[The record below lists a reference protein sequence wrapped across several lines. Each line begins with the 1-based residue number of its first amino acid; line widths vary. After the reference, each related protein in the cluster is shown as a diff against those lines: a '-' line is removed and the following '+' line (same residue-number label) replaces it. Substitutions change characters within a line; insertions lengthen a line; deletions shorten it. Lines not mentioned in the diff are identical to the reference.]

1 MYVKYLD
8 NIHNIENY
16 QSVVRVGENQIL
28 LVSNNHSTSLLFKDG
43 ITRDWAS
50 SHIWMQLKNHTE
62 FLDLDSDVETFHTSE
77 MYKI

>member
-1 MYVKYLD
+1 MFVKYLD

-16 QSVVRVGENQIL
+16 QSIVKIGDDRIF
-28 LVSNNHSTSLLFKDG
+28 LVSNDRNTSLLFKDEV
-43 ITRDWAS
+43 TRNWVLF
-50 SHIWMQLKNHTE
+50 HVWMQLKSNIE